1 MCVCMIGKKRG
12 GLGVKGKGLEEER
25 GDRRGGRGRRGR
37 GRGDKKKRNEK
48 VGVGCMSECTTGV
61 KVQQLQ

>member
-1 MCVCMIGKKRG
+1 MIGKKRG

-48 VGVGCMSECTTGV
+48 E
-61 KVQQLQ
+61 

>member
-1 MCVCMIGKKRG
+1 MCVYDWEEGG

-37 GRGDKKKRNEK
+37 GRGDKKKRRSKN
-48 VGVGCMSECTTGV
+48 
-61 KVQQLQ
+61 

>member
-25 GDRRGGRGRRGR
+25 GDRRGGRGRRGEGGGGGEGEEIRKR
-37 GRGDKKKRNEK
+37 GMRRSKN
-48 VGVGCMSECTTGV
+48 
-61 KVQQLQ
+61 